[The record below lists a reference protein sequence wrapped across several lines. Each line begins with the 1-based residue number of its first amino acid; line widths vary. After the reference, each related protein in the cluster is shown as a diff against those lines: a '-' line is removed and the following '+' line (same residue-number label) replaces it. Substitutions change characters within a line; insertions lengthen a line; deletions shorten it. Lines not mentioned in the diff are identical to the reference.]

1 VRNDGSRGKC
11 TEGRARN
18 VQSEFNTHDRP
29 DRKRPVDS
37 CFAAQ
42 SVLEDG
48 ATVRTITAFS
58 TGREGHLTPLETDA
72 KIDPSRRFLHHTS
85 SLYQSKAGKPADMP
99 FALFFDGA
107 CAFHQGDPKVESHG
121 CVHLGP
127 ADAAWLF
134 NWVGNQEVHVRIS
147 GPRPTESK
155 SA

>member
-1 VRNDGSRGKC
+1 MSSPNSTPTTDPTAS
-11 TEGRARN
+11 GRWIL
-18 VQSEFNTHDRP
+18 VSLPSHEIT
-29 DRKRPVDS
+29 
-37 CFAAQ
+37 
-42 SVLEDG
+42 VLEDG